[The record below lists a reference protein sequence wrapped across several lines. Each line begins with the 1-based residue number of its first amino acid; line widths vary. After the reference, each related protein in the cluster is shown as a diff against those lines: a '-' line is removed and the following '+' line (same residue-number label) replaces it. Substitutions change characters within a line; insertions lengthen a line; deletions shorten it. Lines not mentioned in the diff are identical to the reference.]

1 MAIIMR
7 TRRKKSVTRVSLIV
21 DTLSS
26 LNVGDTINKTEF
38 ITLHWGECD
47 WFIERTFDVA
57 FCNAKKQ
64 LPTKVFRSRRDKTI
78 TRVL

>member
-1 MAIIMR
+1 MR
-7 TRRKKSVTRVSLIV
+7 TRKRKNLTKVSIIFNA
-21 DTLSS
+21 LSF

-38 ITLHWGECD
+38 ITLHWGDCD

-57 FCNAKKQ
+57 FCKAKKL

-78 TRVL
+78 TRVS

>member
-1 MAIIMR
+1 MR
-7 TRRKKSVTRVSLIV
+7 TRTRKNLTKVSIIFNA
-21 DTLSS
+21 LSF

-57 FCNAKKQ
+57 FCNAKKL
-64 LPTKVFRSRRDKTI
+64 LPTKEFRSRRDKTI

>member
-1 MAIIMR
+1 MR
-7 TRRKKSVTRVSLIV
+7 TRTRKNLTKVSLVV
-21 DTLSS
+21 DALSS

-64 LPTKVFRSRRDKTI
+64 LPTKVFRSRRDKII
-78 TRVL
+78 TRLS

>member
-1 MAIIMR
+1 MK
-7 TRRKKSVTRVSLIV
+7 TRRKKTVTKVSIIF
-21 DTLSS
+21 DALSS
-26 LNVGDTINKTEF
+26 LNVGDKINKTEF

-78 TRVL
+78 TRLS